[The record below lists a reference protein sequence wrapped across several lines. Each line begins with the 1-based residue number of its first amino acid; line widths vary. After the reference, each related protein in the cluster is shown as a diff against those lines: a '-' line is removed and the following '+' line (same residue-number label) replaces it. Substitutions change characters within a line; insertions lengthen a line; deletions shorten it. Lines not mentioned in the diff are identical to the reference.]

1 MLGMTPNCLKTLGE
15 GRGGLLR
22 GAREDGLMRVE
33 QLEQI
38 AALVVTAGLVA
49 ANLLL
54 FTPWRKGQEPREH
67 LRERSEAPALRWH
80 GAGRHGL
87 LS

>member
-1 MLGMTPNCLKTLGE
+1 
-15 GRGGLLR
+15 
-22 GAREDGLMRVE
+22 MRVE

-49 ANLLL
+49 GNLLL
-54 FTPWRKGQEPREH
+54 FTPWRKGQEPRER
-67 LRERSEAPALRWH
+67 LRDRSQAPTLLWR
-80 GAGRHGL
+80 GAEQRGL

>member
-1 MLGMTPNCLKTLGE
+1 
-15 GRGGLLR
+15 
-22 GAREDGLMRVE
+22 MRVE

-49 ANLLL
+49 GNLLL
-54 FTPWRKGQEPREH
+54 FTPWRKGQEPRER
-67 LRERSEAPALRWH
+67 LRDRSQVPALIWRRAVAR
-80 GAGRHGL
+80 GP